1 MKKKRHS
8 HILTALLSVAA
19 LLICSCS
26 NKGTSEREMDSFIDD
41 LMSRMTLEEKL
52 GQMNLPSVPNTSVVT
67 GNQKCENVLEDIRA
81 GRVGAILNTY
91 GYENVLLY
99 QKAAVEESRLGI
111 PLLVG
116 LDVIHGHETVFPIPL
131 GLSCSW
137 NPEDVQTGARISAI
151 EATAD
156 GVNWTF
162 NPMVDIARDPR
173 WGRCAEGFG
182 EDPYLVSLYAR
193 AMVRGYQGD
202 GDYSED
208 SNMLACL
215 KHFALYGA
223 TESGRDY
230 REVDMSPA
238 RMYNEYFPPYKAAI
252 EEGVASVMTSFNDLN
267 GCPSTANR
275 WLLTEVLR
283 NQWSFNGFVVS
294 DYNAVG
300 ELVNHRVAASKE
312 DAAVMSLNAGLD
324 MDMVTAGCMTLD
336 KALEG
341 GKVSQKQI
349 DAACRRVLEAKW
361 KLGLFN
367 DPYKYLE
374 PSRKQRIYTDENRAE
389 ARRIAASTFVL
400 LKNGQ
405 VDGKQL
411 LPLSKNLKL
420 ALVGPLADAGVQYQ
434 GCWAVAARDD
444 YASLLDEMR
453 KQEGIN
459 LSYAKGC
466 NVLENEKLEKQTSPR
481 NAVRWDKRPLEDMIG
496 EAVSIARS
504 SDVVVA
510 AVGETAFMSG
520 ESGSRTDIGL
530 PGCQK
535 KLLEALYATGKPIVM
550 VLFSGR
556 PMTLA
561 WENKAMTS
569 ILETWFGGSEAAA
582 AITSV
587 LFGDVNPSGKLTMS
601 FPCSVGQIPVY
612 YNMKNTGRD
621 PYAKDYCRYSSNW
634 IDCPNEPLY
643 PFGYGLSYTTFAYSP
658 ITLSDSIISGDGS
671 VKAKVTVS
679 NTGKYDGYE
688 VVQLYIRD
696 VVSSESRPVKEL
708 KGFKR
713 IFLKAGESAEVE
725 FDISPD
731 MLGWYSVDQ
740 YNMSGSSEPLSA
752 RFVVENGDFDIMI
765 GPDSR
770 DVQCARLTVQIPL
783 L

>member
-1 MKKKRHS
+1 MTLKRHS
-8 HILTALLSVAA
+8 QIQAAA
-19 LLICSCS
+19 LILFALFATSCS
-26 NKGTSEREMDSFIDD
+26 HKNQAEMDSFIND

-67 GNQKCENVLEDIRA
+67 GNQKCENVLEDIRD
-81 GRVGAILNTY
+81 GKVGAILNTY

-99 QKAAVEESRLGI
+99 QKTAVEDSRLGI

-131 GLSCSW
+131 GLACSW
-137 NPEDVQTGARISAI
+137 SPEDVCLGARIAAI

-156 GVNWTF
+156 GINWTF

-182 EDPYLVSLYAR
+182 EDPYLGSLYAR

-202 GDYSED
+202 GSFSSD

-223 TESGRDY
+223 SESGRDY

-283 NQWSFNGFVVS
+283 NQWGFDGFVVS

-300 ELVNHRVAASKE
+300 ELVNHRAAESKE
-312 DAAVMSLNAGLD
+312 EAAVMSLDAGLD
-324 MDMVTAGCMTLD
+324 MDMVTAGCLTLD
-336 KALEG
+336 KALERG
-341 GKVSQKQI
+341 EVSIKQI
-349 DAACRRVLEAKW
+349 DAACRRILEAKW
-361 KLGLFN
+361 KLGLFQ
-367 DPYKYLE
+367 DPYKYLD

-405 VDGKQL
+405 AGGKQL
-411 LPLSKNLKL
+411 LPLGRNQRL

-434 GCWAVAARDD
+434 GCWAVSARED
-444 YASLLDEMR
+444 YPSLLDQMR
-453 KQEGIN
+453 GMDGVN
-459 LSYAKGC
+459 LRYAKGC
-466 NVLENEKLEKQTSPR
+466 NILEDEKLEKLVSPGNTS
-481 NAVRWDKRPLEDMIG
+481 RWDSRPLDAMIA
-496 EAVSIARS
+496 EAVAAARN

-510 AVGETAFMSG
+510 AMGEAANMSG

-530 PGCQK
+530 PECQE
-535 KLLEALYATGKPIVM
+535 KLLKALQATGKPVVL

-556 PMTLA
+556 PLTLS
-561 WENKAMTS
+561 WENENMTS
-569 ILETWFGGSEAAA
+569 ILETWFGGSEAAG
-582 AITSV
+582 AITDV
-587 LFGDVNPSGKLTMS
+587 LFGKVNPSGKLTMS
-601 FPCSVGQIPVY
+601 FPYNVGQIPVY

-621 PYAKDYCRYSSNW
+621 AYSEDYCRYASNW
-634 IDCPNEPLY
+634 MDCPNEPLY
-643 PFGYGLSYTTFAYSP
+643 PFGYGLSYTSFEYS
-658 ITLSDSIISGDGS
+658 TVSLSDSVLTVNSP

-679 NTGKYDGYE
+679 NTGNYDGYE

-696 VVSSESRPVKEL
+696 VVSSQTRPAKEL
-708 KGFKR
+708 KGFRKV
-713 IFLKAGESAEVE
+713 FLKAGESTEVE
-725 FDISPD
+725 FDITPE

-740 YNMSGSSEPLSA
+740 YNLAGSSKPLAA
-752 RFVVENGDFDIMI
+752 RFVVEPGDFDIMI

-770 DVQCARLTVQIPL
+770 TLQCSRLVL
-783 L
+783 D

>member
-1 MKKKRHS
+1 M
-8 HILTALLSVAA
+8 LTAFLAVVA

-26 NKGTSEREMDSFIDD
+26 HTGTSEKEMDTFIDN

-67 GNQKCENVLEDIRA
+67 GNEKCENVLEDIRA

-99 QKAAVEESRLGI
+99 QKTAVEESRLGI

-131 GLSCSW
+131 GLACSW
-137 NPEDVQTGARISAI
+137 SPEDVLTGARISAI

-156 GVNWTF
+156 GINWTF

-182 EDPYLVSLYAR
+182 EDPLLASLYAR

-223 TESGRDY
+223 SESGRDY

-238 RMYNEYFPPYKAAI
+238 RMYNEYFPPYKAAV

-267 GCPSTANR
+267 GCPSTANK

-283 NQWSFNGFVVS
+283 NQWGFDGFVVS

-300 ELVNHRVAASKE
+300 ELVNHRAAESKE
-312 DAAVMSLNAGLD
+312 EAAVMSLNAGLD

-336 KALEG
+336 KALERG
-341 GKVSQKQI
+341 EVSTKQI
-349 DAACRRVLEAKW
+349 DAACRRILEAKW
-361 KLGLFN
+361 KLGLFH
-367 DPYKYLE
+367 DPYKYLD

-400 LKNGQ
+400 LKNGN

-411 LPLSKNLKL
+411 LPLSKDSKL

-434 GCWAVAARDD
+434 GCWAVSARED
-444 YASLLDEMR
+444 YPSLLDRMR
-453 KQEGIN
+453 NMQGLK
-459 LSYAKGC
+459 LTYAKGC
-466 NVLENEKLEKQTSPR
+466 NILEDEKLEKLLSPR
-481 NAVRWDKRPLEDMIG
+481 NAVKWDKRPLNEMID
-496 EAVSIARS
+496 EAVAVSRN
-504 SDVVVA
+504 SDVVIA
-510 AVGETAFMSG
+510 AVGEAANMSG

-530 PGCQK
+530 PECQR
-535 KLLEALYATGKPIVM
+535 KLLKALRATGKPIVM

-556 PMTLA
+556 PMTLS
-561 WENKAMTS
+561 WENEAMTS
-569 ILETWFGGSEAAA
+569 ILETWFGGSEAAD
-582 AITSV
+582 AITDV
-587 LFGDVNPSGKLTMS
+587 LFGRVNPSGKLTMS
-601 FPCSVGQIPVY
+601 FPYSVGQIPVY

-621 PYAKDYCRYSSNW
+621 AYSKEYCRYASNW

-643 PFGYGLSYTTFAYSP
+643 PFGYGLSYTTFDYSP
-658 ITLSDSIISGDGS
+658 VSLSSSVMTGQS
-671 VKAKVTVS
+671 PVKAKVTVS
-679 NTGKYDGYE
+679 NTGKYDGFE
-688 VVQLYIRD
+688 TVQLYIRD
-696 VVSSESRPVKEL
+696 VVSSQTRPIKEL
-708 KGFKR
+708 KAFRK

-725 FDISPD
+725 FDLTPD

-740 YNMSGSSEPLSA
+740 YNLAGSSEPLSA
-752 RFVVENGDFDIMI
+752 EFVVEPGDFDIMI

-770 DVQCARLTVQIPL
+770 DVQTIRLTMQSN
-783 L
+783 

>member
-1 MKKKRHS
+1 MMEKRHS
-8 HILTALLSVAA
+8 QMWAASLAFVA

-26 NKGTSEREMDSFIDD
+26 HKGTSEKEMDSFISD

-99 QKAAVEESRLGI
+99 QKTAVEESRLGI

-131 GLSCSW
+131 GLACSW
-137 NPEDVQTGARISAI
+137 NPEDARLAARIAAI

-156 GVNWTF
+156 GINWTF

-182 EDPYLVSLYAR
+182 EDPYLGSLYAR

-223 TESGRDY
+223 SESGRDY

-238 RMYNEYFPPYKAAI
+238 RMYNEYFPPYRAAV

-283 NQWSFNGFVVS
+283 NQWGFDGFVVS

-300 ELVNHRVAASKE
+300 ELVNHRAAESRE
-312 DAAVMSLNAGLD
+312 EAAVMSLNAGLD
-324 MDMVTAGCMTLD
+324 MDMVTAGCMTLGG
-336 KALEG
+336 ALERG
-341 GKVSQKQI
+341 EIKMRQI
-349 DAACRRVLEAKW
+349 DAACRRILEAKW
-361 KLGLFN
+361 KLGLFS
-367 DPYKYLE
+367 DPHKYLD
-374 PSRKQRIYTDENRAE
+374 PTRKQRIYTEENRAE

-400 LKNGQ
+400 LKNGK
-405 VDGKQL
+405 VDGRQL
-411 LPLSKNLKL
+411 LPLGKNLKL

-434 GCWAVAARDD
+434 GCWAVAARDS
-444 YASLLDEMR
+444 YPSLLDEMR
-453 KQEGIN
+453 RMDGIS
-459 LSYAKGC
+459 LRYAKGC
-466 NVLENEKLEKQTSPR
+466 NILEDERLEKIVTPGKAS
-481 NAVRWDKRPLEDMIG
+481 RWDRRPLDEMIS
-496 EAVSIARS
+496 EAVSAARN

-510 AVGETAFMSG
+510 AMGEAANMSG
-520 ESGSRTDIGL
+520 ESGSRTDISL
-530 PGCQK
+530 PECQK
-535 KLLEALYATGKPIVM
+535 KLLKALTGTGKPVVL

-561 WENKAMTS
+561 WENEAMTS
-569 ILETWFGGSEAAA
+569 ILQTWFGGSEAAD
-582 AITSV
+582 AITDV

-601 FPCSVGQIPVY
+601 FPFSVGQIPVY

-621 PYAKDYCRYSSNW
+621 AYSKDYRRYASNW
-634 IDCPNEPLY
+634 VDCPNEPLY
-643 PFGYGLSYTTFAYSP
+643 PFGYGLSYTTFEYSP
-658 ITLSDSIISGDGS
+658 VALSDTVMTVNGA

-679 NTGKYDGYE
+679 NTGEYDGYE
-688 VVQLYIRD
+688 VAQLYIRD
-696 VVSSESRPVKEL
+696 VVSSETRPVKEL
-708 KGFKR
+708 KGFR
-713 IFLKAGESAEVE
+713 RVFLKAGESAEIE
-725 FDISPD
+725 FDITPD
-731 MLGWYSVDQ
+731 MLGWHSVDQ
-740 YNMSGSSEPLSA
+740 YNLSGSSEPLSA
-752 RFVVENGDFDIMI
+752 RFVVEPGDFDIMI
-765 GPDSR
+765 GTDSR
-770 DVQCARLTVQIPL
+770 KVECARLTLQ
-783 L
+783 